1 MMKKAYR
8 AIGQIEGVAFAQGE
22 LLRDLLMG
30 AVDEIEEAMK
40 TLEDQVTEMERTA
53 TEQTELVEW
62 LMKQKDKLLAENA
75 RIKEMVEERI
85 DKSDPVGT
93 PRNDREG
100 EDSGC
105 GYRQEADIE
114 GDTEDGWGFCGRT
127 V

>member
-8 AIGQIEGVAFAQGE
+8 AIGQIEGVAFVQGE

-30 AVDEIEEAMK
+30 AVDEIEEVMK
-40 TLEDQVTEMERTA
+40 TLEDQVTAMEKTA

-75 RIKEMVEERI
+75 RIKEKVEERI
-85 DKSDPVGT
+85 ATSDPVGP
-93 PRNDREG
+93 PRNDSEG
-100 EDSGC
+100 EDLGC
-105 GYRQEADIE
+105 GYRQEVDIE